1 MDTRAIRYISRLMT
15 AVLPLASRSYA
26 RLLRPNMRKQLSP
39 DVVALVDELPN
50 VDPQASGAH
59 DTSELL

>member
-1 MDTRAIRYISRLMT
+1 
-15 AVLPLASRSYA
+15 
-26 RLLRPNMRKQLSP
+26 MRKQLSP